1 MLRGISRTSSII
13 RSRPTPAS
21 RSTSKRQLRTGG
33 RPWPKTPARPRQ
45 STGANCSGHCEIT
58 DINNP
63 DAHQTFDCNS
73 NCNCDHLDQPGVPEI
88 IVTDNCTVYPERT
101 GTR

>member
-45 STGANCSGHCEIT
+45 STGTNCSGHCEV
-58 DINNP
+58 ININEP
-63 DAHQTFDCNS
+63 EHYETQPCNS
-73 NCNCDHLDQPGVPEI
+73 NCNCDHLDQPAVPEI
-88 IVTDNCTVYPERT
+88 IVTDNCTIYPART

>member
-1 MLRGISRTSSII
+1 MLRGV
-13 RSRPTPAS
+13 RSGSLIT
-21 RSTSKRQLRTGG
+21 RSHPVARSAPKRQLRSGGRTPTRARQTTGG
-33 RPWPKTPARPRQ
+33 SCRG
-45 STGANCSGHCEIT
+45 SCEIT

-63 DAHQTFDCNS
+63 DAHQTFPCNS